1 MRSCFLAVM
10 AILMVIGCPELSRGS
25 DEEPIKSNTPLSADE
40 IEIYRVLLEQYAS
53 KESGYLNI
61 SSRTYPLDAKS
72 HRNGLTPDCLRGIEL
87 ENLANLARSFHDL
100 LIEVVDGKR
109 MRLVDPKKQAKIVR
123 DNDPDNTMRRGLSAA
138 KAVRQAY
145 STALFSLSEIAFDK
159 EHRHAVV
166 AYSFWCGSLC
176 GQGSTVIFEK
186 VGGKWKRVDHSCGGW
201 IS

>member
-1 MRSCFLAVM
+1 MRGCFLTVL

-25 DEEPIKSNTPLSADE
+25 GDEPVKSTISLSADE
-40 IEIYRVLLEQYAS
+40 IEIYRGLLDQYAS
-53 KESGYLNI
+53 KQSGYLNI

-72 HRNGLTPDCLRGIEL
+72 NRNGLTPDCLRGIEL
-87 ENLANLARSFHDL
+87 ENLASLARSFHDL
-100 LIEVVDGKR
+100 PLEVVDGKR

-123 DNDPDNTMRRGLSAA
+123 DNDPDNTMRRGLSASN
-138 KAVRQAY
+138 AVRRAY

-159 EHRHAVV
+159 EHRHAIV

-176 GQGSTVIFEK
+176 GQGSTLIFEK
-186 VGGKWKRVDHSCGGW
+186 VGGKWKRVDHWCGGW